1 MMRMDEKDKTRKSSK
16 RRKSLNIIPSLSRFE
31 KKLSQKSQKSKIRYS
46 KQTKNTKKT
55 RLIIAIMFILFFE
68 VLDAYDEKKAKEI
81 IKTILLRIGNR
92 NKNKNKSHVLGEK
105 IDIFFPFIQSK
116 YKIWKEEKSKWDS
129 AMSQILNKEMAH
141 ITVATNNKTIQK
153 KSKKFQKGGFYFKSL
168 ESKGDKPITGTDITN
183 LLDEIQQF
191 FYNAKYTEEGR
202 FLTETDVLLS
212 LFRGDT
218 DAFKFYLNYNLL
230 PKYYQFSPP
239 FLKWDAIKEA
249 IANKKYED
257 YPDYLL
263 AYLSYQKSKNA
274 WEVEQGLA
282 QPINYDASP
291 FSQFANASD
300 RLMTGMAQYRRKLL
314 QPGSMKVVM
323 GMPGGTFI
331 G

>member
-1 MMRMDEKDKTRKSSK
+1 MTVSKIKKHNNKSKKIRTFTTSSTNSHS
-16 RRKSLNIIPSLSRFE
+16 SLNE
-31 KKLSQKSQKSKIRYS
+31 KKSQKSKIRYS

-129 AMSQILNKEMAH
+129 AMSQILNKEMAN
-141 ITVATNNKTIQK
+141 IIVPTDDKKTKKRNK
-153 KSKKFQKGGFYFKSL
+153 SQKGGFYFKSL

-218 DAFKFYLNYNLL
+218 ETFKFYLNYNLL
-230 PKYYQFSPP
+230 PKYYQISPP
-239 FLKWDAIKEA
+239 FLKWGAIKEA